1 MPEHDSAVGQNSK
14 QPRVT
19 VIIPC
24 HNHADMVGDA
34 IDSVSMQNYRPI
46 QIVVVDDGSKDNPS
60 EIIKQKDTD
69 IPITVIRNE
78 SPLGPSAA
86 RNAGIEKMWE
96 ETDVFMMLDAD
107 DLYLNNKVYKSVE
120 KFVENPEHI
129 GIVYTDAVIKNIH
142 TQTKINE
149 FRRPFNRQELEKE
162 CIISNTPLVSK
173 AAFEKSGGYDEEMRT
188 CEDWDLWLRI
198 TESLVAIH
206 IPEPLHIY
214 HVTGKNSSDVVP
226 QEVWQENWKKI
237 SDRILQRRNGKHSN

>member
-1 MPEHDSAVGQNSK
+1 
-14 QPRVT
+14 
-19 VIIPC
+19 
-24 HNHADMVGDA
+24 MVGDA
-34 IDSVSMQNYRPI
+34 IDSVLMQNYRPI
-46 QIVVVDDGSKDNPS
+46 QIIVVDDGSTDNPS
-60 EIIKQKDTD
+60 EIIKQKDAD
-69 IPITVIRNE
+69 IPITIIRNE

-86 RNAGIEKMWE
+86 RNRGVEKMWE

-120 KFVENPEHI
+120 KFMQSPSHI
-129 GIVYTDAVIKNIH
+129 GIVYTDAIIKNIH
-142 TQTKINE
+142 TKTKINE

-173 AAFEKSGGYDEEMRT
+173 AAFEAVGGYDEEMRT

-206 IPEPLHIY
+206 IAEPLHVY

-237 SDRILQRRNGKHSN
+237 SDRIRQRING